1 MRTALQIFA
10 MLPGLDCSGTHSYA
24 SLFGIAAGAYLVA
37 LLMLVLFAPGLRKVE
52 LAV

>member
-1 MRTALQIFA
+1 MAQ
-10 MLPGLDCSGTHSYA
+10 
-24 SLFGIAAGAYLVA
+24 AAGAYLVA